1 MTWTFKK
8 IFLKICISFAC
19 TGSSLWHVGS
29 SSLTG
34 DPTWVPYSGGSE
46 SYTLDPREVPTW
58 VFFFAR
64 MTPHTGLLENNR
76 WLLIWGL
83 CHISTGADGGYA
95 FLAATCMG
103 MPYLQRAPHQGTW
116 SNTPYWW
123 WGCWPP
129 GSVCSV
135 PSRHNRCFFILPAA
149 DRKSGRRHL
158 EMMQICYFSW
168 TLLVDWPQESPSRR
182 LSPPGFTCQA
192 FLLSALPQESH
203 KGCELRRMPSLKK
216 KENNVCPFEG

>member
-1 MTWTFKK
+1 M
-8 IFLKICISFAC
+8 
-19 TGSSLWHVGS
+19 G
-29 SSLTG
+29 
-34 DPTWVPYSGGSE
+34 
-46 SYTLDPREVPTW
+46 
-58 VFFFAR
+58 FFFLQEW
-64 MTPHTGLLENNR
+64 P
-76 WLLIWGL
+76 LIPAFWKIIDGSLFGVYVTFPQEQMGVMHFWQQLVWG
-83 CHISTGADGGYA
+83 CR
-95 FLAATCMG
+95 TCKG
-103 MPYLQRAPHQGTW
+103 HPIRAPGP
-116 SNTPYWW
+116 TPLT
-123 WGCWPP
+123 